1 MSPKRLGKVLK
12 QRREK
17 KGMTQAALAEKV
29 GVGQTYI
36 AKLESGDKKNPTLD
50 LLKKL
55 AKTLGVPVTELLG
68 GGYYNDDE
76 PTAQGH
82 DSGGA

>member
-12 QRREK
+12 QRREE
-17 KGMTQAALAEKV
+17 KGMTQAVLAEKV

-55 AKTLGVPVTELLG
+55 AKALGVPVTELLG
-68 GGYYNDDE
+68 
-76 PTAQGH
+76 
-82 DSGGA
+82 